1 MYDIQFLHGV
11 AQPTIVLLHQVP
23 SPIFNHL
30 SPSKIHSRSN
40 IEHVQDIHG
49 RHLKTHE
56 LSLKEKEFVKVI
68 IFDMYTL
75 HTMHGAGMYLVHNFN
90 SQVAWKQDN
99 VEREAAM
106 LIPVPEP
113 HGGVSVSLI
122 LT

>member
-23 SPIFNHL
+23 SPIFNHI
-30 SPSKIHSRSN
+30 SPSEIHSLPN
-40 IEHVQDIHG
+40 IELAQDIHG

-68 IFDMYTL
+68 IFDVYTL
-75 HTMHGAGMYLVHNFN
+75 HTLQGMYLIHNFN

-113 HGGVSVSLI
+113 HGGVSVSYL
-122 LT
+122 LL